1 MIQFA
6 IDGPGFVA
14 ICTGLALLIGAA
26 ASLVWACRRDPRGP
40 AASSRRRLPPAE

>member
-6 IDGPGFVA
+6 IDGAGFVA

-26 ASLVWACRRDPRGP
+26 ASFVWACRRDPRGP
-40 AASSRRRLPPAE
+40 ANGGRRQLPPAE